1 MRLFLLSILLLLP
14 AFFAACELSILRLR
28 PSRVDRLIEENQ
40 LGANSILRLQRRLK
54 RTLMVT
60 QLGITIGLVAL
71 GWLAKGLGGQFTSSS
86 NQQNLVWD
94 ISIFFSVVTLGTLLS
109 GLIPKALVLNRPEK
123 LALQLSPVFEGV
135 IKILAP
141 FLSFLEQIASLLL
154 KLIGLNTQWD
164 SLVSALSAG
173 ELENLI
179 ESGRVTGLN
188 PDEKNI
194 LEGVFALRDT
204 QVREVMVPRS
214 GMVTLPKNVLFSELM
229 NKVHQTKH
237 ARFIV
242 TGESL
247 DDVLGILDLRLLA
260 EPIAKGEMGA
270 KTPLEQFIKPVP
282 KIPESCTLDKLL
294 PLIRGGNPLL
304 LVVDEHGGTEGLIT
318 AADLTGEIV
327 GDEMVEPNKK
337 EPLLR
342 KTNNNSKEWLA
353 AGDIEIIELNKQ
365 LKIELQENSN
375 HFTLAGYLLEKLQS
389 VPSEGDDLEENGI
402 LFEIRSMNGP
412 RISLVKIKLSENF
425 PQGHLSR

>member
-1 MRLFLLSILLLLP
+1 
-14 AFFAACELSILRLR
+14 
-28 PSRVDRLIEENQ
+28 
-40 LGANSILRLQRRLK
+40 
-54 RTLMVT
+54 MVS
-60 QLGITIGLVAL
+60 QLGITIAFVAM
-71 GWLAKGLGGQFTSSS
+71 GWLSNGLTDLLLPST
-86 NQQNLVWD
+86 NKQNLIWD
-94 ISIFFSVVTLGTLLS
+94 ISIFFSVVTVGTLLS
-109 GLIPKALVLNRPEK
+109 GLLPKALVLNRPEK
-123 LALQLSPVFEGV
+123 LALQLSPILEGV
-135 IKILAP
+135 IRIMTPL
-141 FLSFLEQIASLLL
+141 LSLLEKIASLLL
-154 KLIGLNTQWD
+154 KIIGLNTQWD

-179 ESGRVTGLN
+179 ESGRVTGLH

-214 GMVTLPKNVLFSELM
+214 GMVTLPRNVVFSELM
-229 NKVHQTKH
+229 NEVHQTKH

-242 TGESL
+242 TGDSL

-270 KTPLEQFIKPVP
+270 TTPLEKFIKPVT
-282 KIPESCTLDKLL
+282 KIPESCTLHKIL

-327 GDEMVEPNKK
+327 GDEMVDPNKK

-342 KTNNNSKEWLA
+342 KIQNNPKQWIA

-365 LKIELQENSN
+365 LNLELQENSN
-375 HFTLAGYLLEKLQS
+375 HYTLAGYVLENLQS
-389 VPSEGDDLEENGI
+389 VPQEGDSLEDSGI
-402 LFEIRSMNGP
+402 IFEIRSMKGP
-412 RISLVKIKLSENF
+412 RINLVKINLPENF
-425 PQGHLSR
+425 PEEH